1 MTFMTEDMMMIKN
14 AKLITEKNN
23 SRKIKIRDCKIT
35 SYIYFFI
42 KKEII
47 YINKNHFYLDILKSQ
62 KKKHTLLRQDG
73 LFQIINQKYFVVF
86 KSVKYFESSEVFLSL
101 LFSGIS
107 ELKYCRI
114 KIAVDFISLYLSFD
128 IFKDFNRWEK
138 EFEFEIFDRQNPKVK
153 EVKSTNRSVLFG

>member
-47 YINKNHFYLDILKSQ
+47 YINKNHFYLDILKS
-62 KKKHTLLRQDG
+62 
-73 LFQIINQKYFVVF
+73 
-86 KSVKYFESSEVFLSL
+86 
-101 LFSGIS
+101 
-107 ELKYCRI
+107 
-114 KIAVDFISLYLSFD
+114 
-128 IFKDFNRWEK
+128 
-138 EFEFEIFDRQNPKVK
+138 
-153 EVKSTNRSVLFG
+153 